1 MAYTTVDDPEAYH
14 QSLNYTGTA
23 GSASRTWAGSTNM
36 QPDWLWFKNRGGNG
50 WNILDSTRGVT
61 KYLSFSSA
69 AAQSTWSGFL
79 TSFDS
84 DGFSHGTGDTATNS
98 SGSSYMAFGFKANG
112 GTTSSNTDGS
122 ITSTV
127 QANTTAGFSIVT
139 YTGTGSAATI
149 GHGLGTKPT
158 MLLWRMYSD
167 SSDWRMF
174 HEELDETEPQD
185 YLLSTGNAYGHY
197 GREDNT
203 SWNDTA
209 PTNTVFSINSNL
221 SQNTQSNIV
230 YCFTDI
236 QGYSKFGWYQGRGN
250 DDGTFIYTG
259 FKPTTVFTKETDGAG
274 DWCLTCDKMVSAA
287 GTMGNPTDRA
297 LEFNQSRYEDQLF
310 NIDLVSNGFKIRK
323 NHASSN
329 DADKIYVYGAWA
341 KEPFVNSNGV
351 PATAQ

>member
-185 YLLSTGNAYGHY
+185 YLPVSYTHLTL
-197 GREDNT
+197 
-203 SWNDTA
+203 
-209 PTNTVFSINSNL
+209 PTNREV
-221 SQNTQSNIV
+221 
-230 YCFTDI
+230 
-236 QGYSKFGWYQGRGN
+236 
-250 DDGTFIYTG
+250 
-259 FKPTTVFTKETDGAG
+259 
-274 DWCLTCDKMVSAA
+274 
-287 GTMGNPTDRA
+287 
-297 LEFNQSRYEDQLF
+297 
-310 NIDLVSNGFKIRK
+310 
-323 NHASSN
+323 
-329 DADKIYVYGAWA
+329 
-341 KEPFVNSNGV
+341 
-351 PATAQ
+351 